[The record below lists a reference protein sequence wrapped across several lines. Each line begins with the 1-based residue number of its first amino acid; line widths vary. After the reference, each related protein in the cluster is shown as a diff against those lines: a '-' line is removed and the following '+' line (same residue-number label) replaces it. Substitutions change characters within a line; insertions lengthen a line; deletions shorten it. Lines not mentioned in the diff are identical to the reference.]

1 MNIKKKALLVI
12 IGCILAFFIC
22 ECFLYLFNFEVFPS
36 IIKNN
41 DFDFNKFIKWA
52 YIDIH
57 NPFFKIK
64 KNYFYI
70 QREDIWFPPRKKIKK
85 YSIIKEKKIRVFILG
100 ESVARIYPEEILEQ
114 ELSKYF
120 DSVEVINTG
129 MGAYDSY
136 RIEKISKEISKLN
149 PDYVVVCIGNNDGT
163 CDSWGGAVQI
173 DPVDINYLPYKYPIL
188 NKFKT
193 IGLLSNLF
201 YHEIKLTKDNVELN
215 FQKNIIK
222 IIKNLKDTNVI
233 FCDLPN
239 NEYFAYTDISEN
251 IKQKVSKKLYHEKIW
266 KNSFQY
272 SHFLKRIDFLKQ
284 ISKIYKNVYI
294 TNLTDIVKNYYT
306 DNKLGYNVF
315 YNRCHFSQT
324 TYLLLSKLITNIIVK
339 KEKNLEL
346 NLDLQKNE
354 YNILLI
360 DDIEELIKNM
370 PVERAYNYNHFY
382 DKLDILYKNRNKKF
396 YENYHIS
403 YDEFIKDRIYVNY
416 MRVILYAD
424 ILQNNKKIMEAKDIL
439 NKLIILSP
447 NNFEAYLIL
456 GYIEYNNNN
465 FKKAD
470 EYFAKVKEINKNSD
484 IDVKLLNML
493 SQEN

>member
-1 MNIKKKALLVI
+1 M
-12 IGCILAFFIC
+12 
-22 ECFLYLFNFEVFPS
+22 YLFNFEVFPS
-36 IIKNN
+36 INKND

-70 QREDIWFPPRKKIKK
+70 QREDIWIPRNNIKR
-85 YSIIKEKKIRVFILG
+85 YSIIKEKNKKRVFILG
-100 ESVARIYPEEILEQ
+100 ESVARIYPEEILKQ

-163 CDSWGGAVQI
+163 YDSWGESVQI

-188 NKFKT
+188 NKFKVV
-193 IGLLSNLF
+193 GLLSNLF
-201 YHEIKLTKDNVELN
+201 YHEIKLTKDNVNLN
-215 FQKNIIK
+215 FQKNVIK
-222 IIKNLKDTNVI
+222 IVENLKDTNVI

-239 NEYFAYTDISEN
+239 NEYFENIDIIEN
-251 IKQKVSKKLYHEKIW
+251 IKQTVSKELYYKKIW

-272 SHFLKRIDFLKQ
+272 SYFLKRIDFLKQ
-284 ISKIYKNVYI
+284 ISKKYKNMYI
-294 TNLTDIVKNYYT
+294 TNLTDIIRNYT
-306 DNKLGYNVF
+306 DNNLGFNVF
-315 YNRCHFSQT
+315 YDDCHFSKA

-346 NLDLQKNE
+346 SLDLQKNE

-360 DDIEELIKNM
+360 DDIARHIKIM
-370 PVERAYNYNHFY
+370 PIEKAYHYYRFYN
-382 DKLDILYKNRNKKF
+382 KLDILYKNRNKKF

-456 GYIEYNNNN
+456 GYIEYKNNN

-470 EYFAKVKEINKNSD
+470 EYFYKVKGINKNSD

>member
-1 MNIKKKALLVI
+1 MNIKKKALLVL

-36 IIKNN
+36 INKND

-57 NPFFKIK
+57 NPFFKK
-64 KNYFYI
+64 ENNFFYI
-70 QREDIWFPPRKKIKK
+70 QREDIWIPRQKIKK
-85 YSIIKEKKIRVFILG
+85 YSIIKEKNKIRVFILG
-100 ESVARIYPEEILEQ
+100 ESVARIYPEEILKQ

-120 DSVEVINTG
+120 DNVEVINTG

-149 PDYVVVCIGNNDGT
+149 PNYVIVCIGNNDGVR
-163 CDSWGGAVQI
+163 DSWNRTEI
-173 DPVDINYLPYKYPIL
+173 DPVDINYLPYKYSIL

-215 FQKNIIK
+215 FQKNITK
-222 IIKNLKDTNVI
+222 IVKNLKNINVI

-239 NEYFAYTDISEN
+239 NEYFENIDIIEN
-251 IKQKVSKKLYHEKIW
+251 IKQTVSKELYYKKIW

-272 SHFLKRIDFLKQ
+272 SHFLKRIEFLKK
-284 ISKIYKNVYI
+284 ISKKYKNVYI
-294 TNLTDIVKNYYT
+294 TNLTDIIKNYT
-306 DNKLGYNVF
+306 DNKLGFNVF
-315 YNRCHFSQT
+315 YDDCHFLKA

-346 NLDLQKNE
+346 SLDLQKKE

-360 DDIEELIKNM
+360 DNIERHIKN
-370 PVERAYNYNHFY
+370 VSVGKTYHYNCFYN
-382 DKLDILYKNRNKKF
+382 KLDILYKNRNKKF
-396 YENYHIS
+396 YENYHIA
-403 YDEFIKDRIYVNY
+403 YDEFIKNRTHINY

-424 ILQNNKKIMEAKDIL
+424 ILQNNKKIMEAKEIL

-456 GYIEYNNNN
+456 GYIEYKNNN

-470 EYFAKVKEINKNSD
+470 EYFYKVKEINKNSD

>member
-1 MNIKKKALLVI
+1 M
-12 IGCILAFFIC
+12 
-22 ECFLYLFNFEVFPS
+22 YLFNFEVFPS
-36 IIKNN
+36 INKNN

-57 NPFFKIK
+57 NPFFKTK

-70 QREDIWFPPRKKIKK
+70 QREDIWIPRNNIKR
-85 YSIIKEKKIRVFILG
+85 YSIIKEKNKKRVFILG

-120 DSVEVINTG
+120 DNVEVINTG

-163 CDSWGGAVQI
+163 YDSWGGTAQI
-173 DPVDINYLPYKYPIL
+173 DPVDINYLPYKYSIL

-215 FQKNIIK
+215 FQKNITK
-222 IIKNLKDTNVI
+222 IVKNLKNINVI

-239 NEYFAYTDISEN
+239 NEYFENIDIIEN
-251 IKQKVSKKLYHEKIW
+251 IKQTVSKELYYKKIW

-284 ISKIYKNVYI
+284 ISKKYKNVYI
-294 TNLTDIVKNYYT
+294 TNLTDIIRNYT
-306 DNKLGYNVF
+306 DNKLSFNVF
-315 YNRCHFSQT
+315 YDDCHFSKA

-346 NLDLQKNE
+346 SLDLQKNE

-360 DDIEELIKNM
+360 DDIARHIKIM
-370 PVERAYNYNHFY
+370 PIEKAYHYYRFYN
-382 DKLDILYKNRNKKF
+382 KLDILYKNRNKKF
-396 YENYHIS
+396 YENYHIA
-403 YDEFIKDRIYVNY
+403 YDEFIKARIYINY
-416 MRVILYAD
+416 KRVICYAD

-470 EYFAKVKEINKNSD
+470 EYFYKVKEINKNSD